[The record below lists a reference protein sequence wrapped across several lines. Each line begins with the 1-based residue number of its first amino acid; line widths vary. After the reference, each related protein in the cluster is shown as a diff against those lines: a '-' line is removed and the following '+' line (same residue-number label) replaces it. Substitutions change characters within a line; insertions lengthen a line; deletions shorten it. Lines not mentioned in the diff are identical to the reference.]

1 MIYWIALFVAGCF
14 EILGV
19 WTMKKIIDTKQ
30 KMYIVLF
37 ILVFAASFSCLSF
50 AMRDISMGVAYAIWT
65 GIGAAGGVLV
75 GIVFFKEDKSFLK
88 LFCVGV
94 IIASSMGL
102 KALG

>member
-1 MIYWIALFVAGCF
+1 MIHWIALLVAGIV
-14 EILGV
+14 EIFGV
-19 WTMKKIIDTKQ
+19 WVMKKIIDTK
-30 KMYIVLF
+30 KKVYILFF
-37 ILVFAASFSCLSF
+37 ILGFAASFSCLSF
-50 AMRDISMGVAYAIWT
+50 AMREISMGVAYAIWT

-75 GIVFFKEDKSFLK
+75 GIVFFNEDKSFLK